1 LTPGEKS
8 ILSLHYF
15 ILSVFEE
22 RFGKEAIIGVNLTP
36 LVTESWITVLVNQR
50 TQGMVDLANE
60 IEREFSEDL
69 GRHVHIFV
77 KRPWKAII
85 RNLAREILPQRNQQL
100 N

>member
-1 LTPGEKS
+1 M
-8 ILSLHYF
+8 LSLHNF
-15 ILSVFEE
+15 ILCVFEE
-22 RFGKEAIIGVNLTP
+22 HFGKEAIIGINVTP
-36 LVTESWITVLVNQR
+36 LVNESWITVLVNQR
-50 TQGMVDLANE
+50 TQGMVDLADE

-85 RNLAREILPQRNQQL
+85 RNLAREILRQRNQQS